1 MAHCK
6 RKDCK
11 QIEAARRDAES
22 ESELRN
28 EKRTAQFEL
37 DLSAYHPQ
45 TDVGLADFIREPR
58 TYTRKGPELNL
69 CLIK

>member
-11 QIEAARRDAES
+11 QIEAVRRDA
-22 ESELRN
+22 ELRN

-45 TDVGLADFIREPR
+45 TDVGLADFIREPNH
-58 TYTRKGPELNL
+58 TRILEKDYS
-69 CLIK
+69 